1 MWDANGIQ
9 GFEQC
14 FAPIAEIRHWVF
26 EPDNKRKGAPL
37 VVRVNMS
44 WVTTTKYHTKQGWVE
59 LTWNHK
65 LVPHLLGLKREF
77 TSYKLNQMAAL
88 RSVYSHRLLELLM
101 MFECTGWAKFSL
113 DDFCQSMQATPTQ
126 RKTLRI
132 FAEKSLSQQSKNC
145 AKKMAGKL
153 NTKPSKQGE
162 KLQAYTLLLNATSK
176 KICFKYSS
184 WIFEILK
191 NSWGDPR
198 SLSAKKHQKP
208 AKIQITLE
216 APKNGAFLFLCKR
229 NAEACI
235 TKQKL
240 RQWKTVIFKF
250 SRDF

>member
-1 MWDANGIQ
+1 MEYEIDKAVVTMSNALVRAGHSLTLSEKRLVAIAISKLDTKGGPGRYGL
-9 GFEQC
+9 GFEIDCKITAEEYAELAQC
-14 FAPIAEIRHWVF
+14 EMQTAYRDLNNASRRLRKSGIEFF

-113 DDFCQSMQATPTQ
+113 MTFVNQCKQRQLK

-132 FAEKSLSQQSKNC
+132 FAEN
-145 AKKMAGKL
+145 
-153 NTKPSKQGE
+153 
-162 KLQAYTLLLNATSK
+162 
-176 KICFKYSS
+176 
-184 WIFEILK
+184 
-191 NSWGDPR
+191 
-198 SLSAKKHQKP
+198 H
-208 AKIQITLE
+208 
-216 APKNGAFLFLCKR
+216 
-229 NAEACI
+229 
-235 TKQKL
+235 
-240 RQWKTVIFKF
+240 
-250 SRDF
+250 

>member
-1 MWDANGIQ
+1 MQTAYRDLNNASRRLRKSGIEFLSQ
-9 GFEQC
+9 ITSEKALRLLFVSIWAG
-14 FAPIAEIRHWVF
+14 
-26 EPDNKRKGAPL
+26 
-37 VVRVNMS
+37 
-44 WVTTTKYHTKQGWVE
+44 VTTTKYHTKQGWVE

-126 RKTLRI
+126 KKDFANIRRKIIEPAIKELC
-132 FAEKSLSQQSKNC
+132 E
-145 AKKMAGKL
+145 KMAGKL

-191 NSWGDPR
+191 NSWGDYE
-198 SLSAKKHQKP
+198 S
-208 AKIQITLE
+208 
-216 APKNGAFLFLCKR
+216 
-229 NAEACI
+229 
-235 TKQKL
+235 
-240 RQWKTVIFKF
+240 
-250 SRDF
+250 

>member
-1 MWDANGIQ
+1 MEYEIDKAVVTMSNALVRAGHSLTLSEKRLVAIAISKLDTKGGPGRYGL
-9 GFEQC
+9 GFEIDCKITAEEYAELAQC
-14 FAPIAEIRHWVF
+14 EMQTAYRDLNNASRRLRKSGIEFF

-126 RKTLRI
+126 KKDFANIRRKIIEPAIKELC
-132 FAEKSLSQQSKNC
+132 EKDGWKIEYETI
-145 AKKMAGKL
+145 KAGRKVTGL
-153 NTKPSKQGE
+153 HFT
-162 KLQAYTLLLNATSK
+162 
-176 KICFKYSS
+176 F
-184 WIFEILK
+184 
-191 NSWGDPR
+191 
-198 SLSAKKHQKP
+198 
-208 AKIQITLE
+208 
-216 APKNGAFLFLCKR
+216 
-229 NAEACI
+229 
-235 TKQKL
+235 
-240 RQWKTVIFKF
+240 
-250 SRDF
+250 

>member
-1 MWDANGIQ
+1 MLRADCGNQALS
-9 GFEQC
+9 
-14 FAPIAEIRHWVF
+14 F

-126 RKTLRI
+126 KKDFANIRRKIIEPAIKELC
-132 FAEKSLSQQSKNC
+132 EKDGWKIEYETI
-145 AKKMAGKL
+145 KAGRKVTGL
-153 NTKPSKQGE
+153 HFTFERDKQE
-162 KLQAYTLLLNATSK
+162 N
-176 KICFKYSS
+176 
-184 WIFEILK
+184 
-191 NSWGDPR
+191 
-198 SLSAKKHQKP
+198 
-208 AKIQITLE
+208 
-216 APKNGAFLFLCKR
+216 LF
-229 NAEACI
+229 
-235 TKQKL
+235 
-240 RQWKTVIFKF
+240 
-250 SRDF
+250 

>member
-1 MWDANGIQ
+1 MLRADCGNQA
-9 GFEQC
+9 
-14 FAPIAEIRHWVF
+14 WVF

-145 AKKMAGKL
+145 AKKRWLENWIRNHQSRAKSYRLTLYFWTRQARKFVL
-153 NTKPSKQGE
+153 NIPHE
-162 KLQAYTLLLNATSK
+162 FLRFW
-176 KICFKYSS
+176 KIH
-184 WIFEILK
+184 E
-191 NSWGDPR
+191 GDPR

-216 APKNGAFLFLCKR
+216 APKNRAFLFLCKR

>member
-1 MWDANGIQ
+1 
-9 GFEQC
+9 
-14 FAPIAEIRHWVF
+14 
-26 EPDNKRKGAPL
+26 
-37 VVRVNMS
+37 MS

-126 RKTLRI
+126 KKDFANIRRKIIEPAIKELC
-132 FAEKSLSQQSKNC
+132 E
-145 AKKMAGKL
+145 KMAGKL

-176 KICFKYSS
+176 KICLN
-184 WIFEILK
+184 IPHE
-191 NSWGDPR
+191 
-198 SLSAKKHQKP
+198 
-208 AKIQITLE
+208 
-216 APKNGAFLFLCKR
+216 FLRF
-229 NAEACI
+229 
-235 TKQKL
+235 
-240 RQWKTVIFKF
+240 
-250 SRDF
+250 